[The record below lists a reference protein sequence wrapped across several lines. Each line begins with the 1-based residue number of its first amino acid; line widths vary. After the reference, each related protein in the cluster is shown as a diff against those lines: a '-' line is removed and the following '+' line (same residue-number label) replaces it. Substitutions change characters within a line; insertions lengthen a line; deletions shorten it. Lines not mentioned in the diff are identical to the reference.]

1 MQLFKSKETF
11 NSKIPQKF
19 HSLSFDNM
27 TDTTMKEIQD
37 MFPEIT
43 TPKYV
48 DAELEKGHISEA
60 KANELKKKA
69 VLHSLQ
75 DMIKKEKED
84 FDKKNNTR
92 FSFKQ
97 NRKPALIS
105 VYENEYNGV
114 ISHEE
119 ADFLIDALKE

>member
-11 NSKIPQKF
+11 KSKIPQKF
-19 HSLSFDNM
+19 HSLSFDTM
-27 TDTTMKEIQD
+27 TDDTMKEIQD

-48 DAELEKGHISEA
+48 DAELEKGHLSEDKA
-60 KANELKKKA
+60 KELKKKA
-69 VLHSLQ
+69 VYNSLQ
-75 DMIKKEKED
+75 EIIKKEKDNFE
-84 FDKKNNTR
+84 KKENPKFT
-92 FSFKQ
+92 FKQ

-105 VYENEYNGV
+105 VYESEYAGV